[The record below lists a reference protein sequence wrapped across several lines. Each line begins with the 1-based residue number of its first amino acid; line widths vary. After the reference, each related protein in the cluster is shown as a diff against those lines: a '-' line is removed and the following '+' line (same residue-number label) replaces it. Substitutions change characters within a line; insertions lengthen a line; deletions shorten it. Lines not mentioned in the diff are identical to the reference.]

1 MNVKENLHITSQEL
15 MKTGSPDAKLEAEVL
30 LRHVLKIDRA
40 TMFRDLEE
48 NISEDNVTNIA
59 SLVKRRIQ
67 KEPLAYITGIKE
79 FYGLMFEVS
88 EGVLIPRPE
97 TELLVETAITKAKLL
112 KKNEINIVDVGTGSG
127 AIAVSLAVNIPNS
140 NVIAIDLSKSA
151 LEIADENRRTHGMY
165 SRIKLRLG
173 NLLEPVTE
181 NIDILVSNPPY
192 IRKDRLHSL
201 QEEVLKEPM
210 LALDG
215 GEDGL
220 RLIAELLTQAR
231 ERMDSTSI
239 ILFEIDSDQGIE
251 ASKISKNTFPLGD
264 VSVLKDLNNDDRAVL
279 IELNTSI

>member
-201 QEEVLKEPM
+201 QEEVLKEPR

-220 RLIAELLTQAR
+220 RLIAELLSQAR

-264 VSVLKDLNNDDRAVL
+264 VTVLKDLNNDDRAVL

>member
-48 NISEDNVTNIA
+48 NLSEDNVTNIA

-220 RLIAELLTQAR
+220 RLIAELLSQAR

-251 ASKISKNTFPLGD
+251 ASKISKNNFPLGD
-264 VSVLKDLNNDDRAVL
+264 VTVLKDLNNDDRAVL